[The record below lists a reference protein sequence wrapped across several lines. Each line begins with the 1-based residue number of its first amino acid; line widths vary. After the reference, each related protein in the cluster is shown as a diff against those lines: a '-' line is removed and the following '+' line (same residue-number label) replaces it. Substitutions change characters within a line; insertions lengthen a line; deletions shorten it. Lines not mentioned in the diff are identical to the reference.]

1 MLKSK
6 ICADLKSK
14 ICVDLIVKSSFI
26 DSVKR
31 ARIWQKNG
39 LFIEGT
45 KEGIKELKREL
56 SPTPENY
63 NWTVKIFLSLD
74 SN

>member
-45 KEGIKELKREL
+45 KEGIITNTGELQL
-56 SPTPENY
+56 DC
-63 NWTVKIFLSLD
+63 KIFSVFRQQLLAPA
-74 SN
+74 